1 MLSHFD
7 LQILKISLNT
17 SQSVT
22 LEKVKHVRSII
33 EKNLDSEHKFKNLN
47 PEEVYDFH
55 KILQI
60 CEFILEKY
68 ENKKAL
74 KQNLKQFVNVIESTL
89 MNLDSLDDEI
99 NELVISYDFSI
110 NKMKEFESNLLESKM
125 DSHTHHIN
133 NCLF

>member
-33 EKNLDSEHKFKNLN
+33 EKNVDREHKFKNLN
-47 PEEVYDFH
+47 PEELYDFH
-55 KILQI
+55 KILQT

-74 KQNLKQFVNVIESTL
+74 RQNLKQFVDVIESTL